1 MNELHMMTTHG
12 SNTSLNATVVEAF
25 QTHLRGA
32 LLRPGEAGYDTT
44 RSIPNVMI
52 DRRPALIA
60 CCAGVADV
68 RACVQFAGEHALLVS
83 VRGGGHSVA
92 GTAVCDGGLMI
103 DLARMQGVS

>member
-44 RSIPNVMI
+44 RSAIP
-52 DRRPALIA
+52 A
-60 CCAGVADV
+60 
-68 RACVQFAGEHALLVS
+68 H
-83 VRGGGHSVA
+83 
-92 GTAVCDGGLMI
+92 
-103 DLARMQGVS
+103 DLQILYDLW